1 MYKITI
7 IVISDI
13 VLYSQH
19 FLDIMVKR
27 IRRIKSPYLAVNIAE
42 TEALFTKRINRS
54 FSKFDDAFIIEFA
67 IQICFDNFVIDIL
80 KKLLKVEQQNIT
92 IITMLSEMFM
102 EIARHAPESK
112 IITFFL
118 DRRTI
123 IVNERAGNN
132 RNKSIFAKN
141 IVYHSVSK
149 THTHNMTQYASFSC
163 VKLIVFDHLIFFVP
177 YSIRI
182 GIDIYWSK
190 RNIELNAFLFG

>member
-13 VLYSQH
+13 VLNSQH

-80 KKLLKVEQQNIT
+80 EKLLKIEQ
-92 IITMLSEMFM
+92 
-102 EIARHAPESK
+102 
-112 IITFFL
+112 
-118 DRRTI
+118 
-123 IVNERAGNN
+123 
-132 RNKSIFAKN
+132 
-141 IVYHSVSK
+141 
-149 THTHNMTQYASFSC
+149 
-163 VKLIVFDHLIFFVP
+163 
-177 YSIRI
+177 
-182 GIDIYWSK
+182 
-190 RNIELNAFLFG
+190 